1 MVYEQWG
8 LSSLE
13 RIVGKE
19 ASSVCFVANYVQ
31 VYFDQIVL
39 TCYTLPVVH
48 VSDQPVTSQMP
59 GYKDRL
65 YEFVGKTVESVTE
78 KPREDLA
85 I

>member
-48 VSDQPVTSQMP
+48 VISPLP
-59 GYKDRL
+59 ARC
-65 YEFVGKTVESVTE
+65 
-78 KPREDLA
+78 LA
-85 I
+85 TRIAYTNSLARPWSL